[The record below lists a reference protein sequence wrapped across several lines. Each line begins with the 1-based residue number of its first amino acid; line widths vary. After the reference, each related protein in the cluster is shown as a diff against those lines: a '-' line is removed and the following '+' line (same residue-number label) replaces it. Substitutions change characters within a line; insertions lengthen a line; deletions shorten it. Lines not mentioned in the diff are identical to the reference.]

1 LAQSLTAGI
10 CWDKRA
16 VEMVFS
22 DAAAR
27 RFGRGVPSFRV
38 KLNNEDAVH
47 AITCLDQVEFR

>member
-1 LAQSLTAGI
+1 
-10 CWDKRA
+10 
-16 VEMVFS
+16 MVFS